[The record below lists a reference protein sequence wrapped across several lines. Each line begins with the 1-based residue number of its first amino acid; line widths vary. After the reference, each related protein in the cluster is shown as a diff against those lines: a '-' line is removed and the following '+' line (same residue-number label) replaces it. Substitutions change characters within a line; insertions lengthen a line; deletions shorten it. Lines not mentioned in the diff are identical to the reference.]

1 LPIARIF
8 ASAHLLLRLWFQA
21 IYRPTQT
28 EQGISSIELGRRLGV
43 TQFTGW
49 KIKHKL
55 KQVMLERDATK
66 RLTGRV
72 EIDDA
77 YLGGE
82 RFGGK
87 RGRGTPARRRSS
99 TLSRRLT
106 RESRCG

>member
-1 LPIARIF
+1 
-8 ASAHLLLRLWFQA
+8 
-21 IYRPTQT
+21 
-28 EQGISSIELGRRLGV
+28 V
-43 TQFTGW
+43 TQITGW

-55 KQVMLERDATK
+55 KQAMLKRDATK

-82 RFGGK
+82 RSGGERR
-87 RGRGTPARRRSS
+87 RGAPARRRLLP
-99 TLSRRLT
+99 LSRRPT